1 MQSSLN
7 RLLRIPA
14 MRFRVTPCGGWVTR
28 LRCRRGNALRWGL
41 GIRGIVAMRPLCGI
55 QHGGNRKSQGAL
67 ARLCEFP
74 GISPPKSPKNPITPI
89 ETSRDTLHP
98 GTGVTTRTNRPA
110 GRVRGAGVTGRRL
123 DAAFAESGTLRS
135 LILAFFM
142 NRFAIRVT
150 GVTMGLPPHTLPE
163 GVTPSDS
170 LLRFAAVSSNWVVIN
185 QVKII

>member
-1 MQSSLN
+1 MLKSIFSNAKRLKPTCFLHLLCSLG
-7 RLLRIPA
+7 LRPA
-14 MRFRVTPCGGWVTR
+14 GAGVTR

-67 ARLCEFP
+67 ARSRSGRVCRRQRTAPLCEFP

-110 GRVRGAGVTGRRL
+110 GRVRGLGLRGTAGLKRL
-123 DAAFAESGTLRS
+123 S
-135 LILAFFM
+135 
-142 NRFAIRVT
+142 
-150 GVTMGLPPHTLPE
+150 
-163 GVTPSDS
+163 
-170 LLRFAAVSSNWVVIN
+170 WKQVV
-185 QVKII
+185 